1 MAKIVIALGGNALGN
16 SANEQLT
23 KAEMAAKSIADLIT
37 AGHNVVIAHGN
48 GPQVGQ
54 IRLAFEEAAAA
65 GPNQLM
71 PFPEC
76 TAMSQGYI
84 GYHLQQAIDEELVTR
99 GLKDIPVV
107 SMLTQVVVDPEDPAF
122 ANPTKPI
129 GGYYD
134 AQTAQ
139 KLMAETGNVYKEDAG
154 RGWRRV
160 VPSPKPMDIY
170 EKISLK
176 TLVDA
181 GQVVIACGGGGIP
194 VVYQGTRYQ
203 GVDAVIDKDFAAAK
217 MASLIDADI
226 FIVLT
231 AVDHVF
237 VNFGKPN
244 QVALT
249 DVTVAQLEN
258 YIEENQFAAG
268 SMLPKVQA
276 AMTFANSK
284 LGSKAII
291 VSLEQASEAISGTSG
306 TVIHQ

>member
-1 MAKIVIALGGNALGN
+1 M
-16 SANEQLT
+16 
-23 KAEMAAKSIADLIT
+23 
-37 AGHNVVIAHGN
+37 
-48 GPQVGQ
+48 
-54 IRLAFEEAAAA
+54 
-65 GPNQLM
+65 
-71 PFPEC
+71 
-76 TAMSQGYI
+76 
-84 GYHLQQAIDEELVTR
+84 
-99 GLKDIPVV
+99 
-107 SMLTQVVVDPEDPAF
+107 
-122 ANPTKPI
+122 
-129 GGYYD
+129 
-134 AQTAQ
+134 
-139 KLMAETGNVYKEDAG
+139 
-154 RGWRRV
+154 
-160 VPSPKPMDIY
+160 
-170 EKISLK
+170 
-176 TLVDA
+176 
-181 GQVVIACGGGGIP
+181 
-194 VVYQGTRYQ
+194 VYQGTHYQ

-291 VSLEQASEAISGTSG
+291 ASLEQASEAISGTSG